1 MRVLLVDD
9 EVEYVSTLAERL
21 SFRGIDASW
30 VSSAKDALE
39 RIRQESFDIAVLDV
53 KMPKMGG
60 IELKQIIEEINPDF
74 PTRTKGVV
82 EKCNLCA
89 ERLAKGLQPAC
100 VEVSEGAI
108 VVGDLEDPNSEVRA
122 LLNEKYSIRRKQELG
137 TEPSVYYIM

>member
-39 RIRQESFDIAVLDV
+39 RIGQENFDIAVLDV

-60 IELKQIIEEINPDF
+60 IELKQIVEEIKPDMKF
-74 PTRTKGVV
+74 IYLTGHGSEIDYQKGVTD
-82 EKCNLCA
+82 
-89 ERLAKGLQPAC
+89 G
-100 VEVSEGAI
+100 VSYLI
-108 VVGDLEDPNSEVRA
+108 KPVNIDKLMSIM
-122 LLNEKYSIRRKQELG
+122 NEAMINRGS
-137 TEPSVYYIM
+137 